1 MKNLFKLIFL
11 TIVGSLFITGCGN
24 NDPKNDP
31 KDAALS
37 FFNGIKNGNV
47 DDFRKYST
55 EITQKTIINLFSIQC
70 KEKLTTD
77 EKISNCLKHVTRD
90 ISKYEAGQVTQSNDT
105 QASVI
110 SQEHYKNGKVQSG
123 DFYVEKIGDQWKVH
137 MNYGK

>member
-24 NDPKNDP
+24 NDPKG
-31 KDAALS
+31 AALS

-90 ISKYEAGQVTQSNDT
+90 ISKYEADQVTQSNDT

-110 SQEHYKNGKVQSG
+110 IQEHYKN
-123 DFYVEKIGDQWKVH
+123 
-137 MNYGK
+137 